1 MAKDAMTKSRNTA
14 ENDLEL
20 FRDLINKSNDAIFV
34 ADSETGLFIFVND
47 KACASLRYE
56 RQELLKMGVMD
67 IETTLP
73 DNFLWQTHVNE
84 LRQKGSLIFEGMH
97 KRKNGGTFPIEA
109 NISHV
114 VLNTREYLV
123 TVVRDITERKRA
135 ETALRESEERYKA
148 LFDRSLDCVFLT
160 DFEGRFLDA
169 NQTVLDLLGYKRE
182 DISTQTF
189 ASMLTADQLPLA
201 FRTVEEIRA
210 TGRQKMPTEFQVRC
224 KDGKHVFLET
234 QSSLIYRGGKPF
246 AVQGIARD
254 VTERKK
260 MEEQL
265 RSAAFFDDLTG
276 LYNRRGFFTFAEE
289 FLKLAKRRRQGL
301 FMLYTDLDNLKLI
314 NDTLGHEEGDQALI
328 DSANVIK
335 ETYRESDIVARIG
348 GDEFAVIP
356 IGTTGDNIEQLT
368 GRLLN
373 NIENYNLTKKRDY
386 SLSMSFGTSYYD
398 PAAPCSVN
406 QLIAYADKMMYE
418 QKRLKKE
425 A

>member
-1 MAKDAMTKSRNTA
+1 MELDAMTNSRNTA

-20 FRDLINKSNDAIFV
+20 FRKLINKTNDAIFV
-34 ADSETGLFIFVND
+34 ADPRTGLFIFVND
-47 KACASLRYE
+47 KACASLGCE
-56 RQELLKMGVMD
+56 RRELLKMGVMD

-84 LRQKGSLIFEGMH
+84 LRQKGALIFEGIH
-97 KRKNGGTFPIEA
+97 KRKNGDTFPVEA
-109 NISHV
+109 NISYV
-114 VLNTREYLV
+114 VLNTTEYLV
-123 TVVRDITERKRA
+123 TVVRDITERK
-135 ETALRESEERYKA
+135 
-148 LFDRSLDCVFLT
+148 
-160 DFEGRFLDA
+160 
-169 NQTVLDLLGYKRE
+169 
-182 DISTQTF
+182 
-189 ASMLTADQLPLA
+189 
-201 FRTVEEIRA
+201 
-210 TGRQKMPTEFQVRC
+210 
-224 KDGKHVFLET
+224 
-234 QSSLIYRGGKPF
+234 
-246 AVQGIARD
+246 
-254 VTERKK
+254 K
-260 MEEQL
+260 MEEHL

-289 FLKLAKRRRQGL
+289 FLKLAKRQQQGL

-356 IGTTGDNIEQLT
+356 IGTTGDNIEKLT
-368 GRLLN
+368 GRLLD
-373 NIENYNLTKKRDY
+373 NIDNYNLTKKRNY

-425 A
+425 S

>member
-1 MAKDAMTKSRNTA
+1 MELDAMTKSRNTA

-20 FRDLINKSNDAIFV
+20 FRDLINRSNDAIFV
-34 ADSETGLFIFVND
+34 ADSQTGLFIFVND

-56 RQELLKMGVMD
+56 RRELLRMGVMD

-73 DNFLWQTHVNE
+73 DNFSWQTHVNE
-84 LRQKGSLIFEGMH
+84 LRQKDSLIFEGIH
-97 KRKNGGTFPIEA
+97 KRKNGDTFPVEA

-123 TVVRDITERKRA
+123 TVVRDITERK
-135 ETALRESEERYKA
+135 K
-148 LFDRSLDCVFLT
+148 
-160 DFEGRFLDA
+160 
-169 NQTVLDLLGYKRE
+169 
-182 DISTQTF
+182 I
-189 ASMLTADQLPLA
+189 
-201 FRTVEEIRA
+201 
-210 TGRQKMPTEFQVRC
+210 
-224 KDGKHVFLET
+224 
-234 QSSLIYRGGKPF
+234 
-246 AVQGIARD
+246 
-254 VTERKK
+254 
-260 MEEQL
+260 EEQL

-289 FLKLAKRRRQGL
+289 FLKLAKRQRQGL

-335 ETYRESDIVARIG
+335 ETYRESDIIARIG

-356 IGTTGDNIEQLT
+356 IGTTGDNIEKLT
-368 GRLLN
+368 GRLLD
-373 NIENYNLTKKRDY
+373 NIENYNLTNKRNY

-406 QLIAYADKMMYE
+406 ELIAYADKMMYE

-425 A
+425 S